1 MSRPAKPLHCGV
13 EVLAYVFMSNHYH
26 LLVRVPELVAR
37 EGLEREVILERIGTF
52 YGQSTS

>member
-26 LLVRVPELVAR
+26 LMVKVQELV
-37 EGLEREVILERIGTF
+37 EREVILERIGTL
-52 YGQSTS
+52 YVQRAS